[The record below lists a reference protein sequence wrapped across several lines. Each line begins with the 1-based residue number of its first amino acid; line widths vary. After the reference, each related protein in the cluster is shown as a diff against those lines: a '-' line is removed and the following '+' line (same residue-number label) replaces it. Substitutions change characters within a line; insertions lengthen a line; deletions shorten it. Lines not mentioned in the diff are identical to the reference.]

1 MGLVDKSNMLFVFL
15 SLFAVTSALH
25 PYATQEGRI
34 VNGEDVTSTSVA
46 PWQVSLQR
54 FGSHFLVDLSSHQ
67 PSSCQLAIAITAESP
82 LLPELLTTVTQKSQ
96 LRELSLATQAT
107 APATTTTTITLF
119 LLLLHQSV
127 KTVTSAT
134 SKSPTKN
141 TPPEPPLKSLDGVLL
156 TPT

>member
-1 MGLVDKSNMLFVFL
+1 MGMGDKSNMLFVFL

-54 FGSHFLVDLSSHQ
+54 FGSHFCGGSLISSTIVMSACHCDNSGVTVVAGTTDYRYPKVSVKGTFTCH
-67 PSSCQLAIAITAESP
+67 PSY
-82 LLPELLTTVTQKSQ
+82 
-96 LRELSLATQAT
+96 

-119 LLLLHQSV
+119 LLLLHQSA

-141 TPPEPPLKSLDGVLL
+141 TPQEPPLKSLDGVLL